1 MIPRLAGHDGPHDIS
16 QVLHPPRSKAHLE
29 SQVRSVVMFSEGV
42 HIIAERGGN
51 LSMSSVSD
59 AARVECWSVCCLGAV
74 VAAFIPR
81 ALC

>member
-1 MIPRLAGHDGPHDIS
+1 
-16 QVLHPPRSKAHLE
+16 
-29 SQVRSVVMFSEGV
+29 MFSEGV

-81 ALC
+81 ALWLTSPLTSHLSYHGESPNLAQHIVWLTALFPTVLP